1 MQKLLFLLEIFL
13 LFLIFYKIQFNY
25 FDNQLG
31 NNISISLVFTLLA
44 WVILEVN
51 INNVWSKDNFLFEV
65 TPEKRCDGGPYM
77 YSSNPEL
84 QKLCGE
90 FSQNDLNRFEC
101 SNGYMHTSAYSDVII
116 RNPIDFSEVPDGN
129 EGLIQLLSI
138 IPMSYPGHSI
148 LSEDVGVIVNRDF
161 CSCGRRGKHFLV
173 HGRIK
178 DAELRGCSDATIL

>member
-101 SNGYMHTSAYSDVII
+101 SNGYIG
-116 RNPIDFSEVPDGN
+116 RPISRKDYD
-129 EGLIQLLSI
+129 LKIQ
-138 IPMSYPGHSI
+138 
-148 LSEDVGVIVNRDF
+148 GV
-161 CSCGRRGKHFLV
+161 
-173 HGRIK
+173 
-178 DAELRGCSDATIL
+178 